1 MPRPVRELVLLLSLL
16 LATLAHAAPEIDA
29 PAPPLKGTLFSGAA
43 LDLEQMRGKV
53 VLVNFYSSYCK
64 FCAYEI
70 GTLEAFYED
79 HRKDGFE
86 VVAVGV
92 DDLSDRDRVKGILRL
107 YNLPGTMAEEL
118 SASGF
123 ARRYATPT
131 AFLFDRDGILRY
143 RLSGAKGPS
152 FYQEHVLP
160 LLGIQPPAR

>member
-1 MPRPVRELVLLLSLL
+1 MRTRLMKLLLLCAL
-16 LATLAHAAPEIDA
+16 WWVTAAHAVPEIDA

-86 VVAVGV
+86 VIAVGV
-92 DDLSDRDRVKGILRL
+92 DDPADRERVQGILRL
-107 YNLPGTMAEEL
+107 YNLPGVMAEEL
-118 SASGF
+118 TANGF
-123 ARRYATPT
+123 ARRYPTPT
-131 AFLFDRDGILRY
+131 AFLVDRDGILRH
-143 RLSGAKGPS
+143 RLSGAKGPA

-160 LLGIQPPAR
+160 LLGVQPAAR